1 MPRHYPLTPAARL
14 GLAAAALLLA
24 LAALACG
31 ASAATPRPQEVP
43 TRIAETVVVET
54 AVAETPLPT
63 PTRPPTATPR
73 PTSTPL
79 PTEPPYE
86 TGNLIDLLA
95 EGRVEMRARGA
106 GIDELEIDLRS
117 LIEDALEVEIPAG
130 TYFVAQSAGVQNMVV
145 RRTEYVFLPEGSS
158 DWISALLD
166 VACGNLHLSE
176 PYEDDTFTVQ
186 RSPAQAELERLM
198 PVLEAEWVSYDVE
211 QAAIWIVTDNAT
223 YDDLGILV
231 GGFGFGSRII
241 DEDITVRAM
250 QIVDKAGI
258 DITRKAIWS
267 ERAMLRNGVEDPAL
281 ADWLIERESGP
292 PPTPR
297 PSPTPAAGTPSGPAG
312 GGQVLMTLY
321 ESVGLESLAVLPTGA
336 QPLVAAGLCPGGNPG
351 NRDCADGEIRIWA
364 MDTGTLQFTLP
375 WHGGVLAFSPDGSL
389 LAAATCT
396 ERDGLICASSSIVL
410 LDWSNGELL
419 REIEHPSRIYGLRFS
434 PDSQQVAGLGCVE
447 EGEFYCLETAVQL
460 WNASTG
466 AQGRTFEGLTPWA
479 PFAIASLPQGDVL
492 VAPYCITESD
502 SGCSSSEVT
511 MWSLRTGDVLARF
524 SPAASFYGLDIS
536 PDGSLIAA
544 TGQSFE
550 GETSEVGIAI
560 EALYVWDVATGDLQ
574 TYLPFEPD
582 VVSCG
587 GVAFVPQDTRLAYS
601 TCAVDEN
608 WDAFLTEIRL
618 WDTLLDDYAG
628 SMAVDAE
635 WLHTIAFSSDGSML
649 ATLGYDY
656 NMITVLAVP

>member
-1 MPRHYPLTPAARL
+1 MSRHYPLTPAARL
-14 GLAAAALLLA
+14 CLATATLLLA

-31 ASAATPRPQEVP
+31 ASAATPQPQQAP
-43 TRIAETVVVET
+43 PRIVETVVVET

-63 PTRPPTATPR
+63 ATPR
-73 PTSTPL
+73 PTATPL

-86 TGNLIDLLA
+86 TGNLADLLA
-95 EGRVEMRARGA
+95 DGKVEMRARGS
-106 GIDELEIDLRS
+106 GIDQLEIDLRS

-158 DWISALLD
+158 DWINALLE

-176 PYEDDTFTVQ
+176 PYSGDTFTVQ
-186 RSPAQAELERLM
+186 RSPAQRELELLM
-198 PVLEAEWVSYDVE
+198 PVLEAEWAGYDVE

-258 DITRKAIWS
+258 DITRKAIWRDR
-267 ERAMLRNGVEDPAL
+267 EMLGAGVEDRAL

-292 PPTPR
+292 PP
-297 PSPTPAAGTPSGPAG
+297 AVTPSAGLPSGSAG
-312 GGQVLMTLY
+312 GGDVLMTLF
-321 ESVGLESLAVLPTGA
+321 ESSGLESLAVLPNGA
-336 QPLVAAGLCPGGNPG
+336 QPLVAAGLCPGGTPG

-396 ERDGLICASSSIVL
+396 ERDGLICLNSSIAL
-410 LDWSNGELL
+410 LDWTNGELL
-419 REIEHPSRIYGLRFS
+419 REIAHPSRVYNLGFA
-434 PDSQQVAGLGCVE
+434 PDSQQVAGLVCVE

-460 WNASTG
+460 WNVSTG
-466 AQGRTFEGLTPWA
+466 ARGRMFEGLTPWA
-479 PFAIASLPQGDVL
+479 PFAIRSLPRGDVL
-492 VAPYCITESD
+492 VAPHCLAREAGET
-502 SGCSSSEVT
+502 CSEAEVT
-511 MWSLRTGDVLARF
+511 MWSLRSGDVLARF

-550 GETSEVGIAI
+550 GEISEVGMAI

-608 WDAFLTEIRL
+608 WDALLTEIWL
-618 WDTLLDDYAG
+618 WDTQLDDYAG

-635 WLHTIAFSSDGSML
+635 WLHSIAFSPDGSML